1 MGACARVHVRAREG
15 CVRNT
20 LQPPSPSPLPPSHS
34 TAACLLFVVHLKPRQ
49 VAVGVAQALSL
60 CAGRRPSVHVYRVRG
75 WVGRGAT
82 VPGVLATPP
91 PPPPPPPPPLTLA
104 IHHRVMHHNVLFHHA
119 RVLCQL
125 ALQVRVHVPG
135 QRGGMVAGWRGGRHA
150 GARGAAAASRQTRA
164 GALASRA
171 PSGMQRSLW
180 THHVSM
186 NSISTGQGSV

>member
-91 PPPPPPPPPLTLA
+91 PPAPSASGTCRVRPIATATSSGAGCSPPLPDS
-104 IHHRVMHHNVLFHHA
+104 RK
-119 RVLCQL
+119 
-125 ALQVRVHVPG
+125 
-135 QRGGMVAGWRGGRHA
+135 
-150 GARGAAAASRQTRA
+150 AS
-164 GALASRA
+164 
-171 PSGMQRSLW
+171 
-180 THHVSM
+180 
-186 NSISTGQGSV
+186 